1 MPPVRRE
8 GAEAK
13 SPYAHQ
19 NHSSMAAAVGGV
31 GGRMDGDGACG
42 ARDGDVDGGA
52 GGQLLRSAC
61 GPLLQHDNKNN
72 PLITQNHPFVCTSL
86 TTI

>member
-1 MPPVRRE
+1 
-8 GAEAK
+8 
-13 SPYAHQ
+13 
-19 NHSSMAAAVGGV
+19 
-31 GGRMDGDGACG
+31 MDGDGAG

-86 TTI
+86 TMKNLSQGETRGDIWRHTLCGAYTWSYG